1 MAKQTRKTF
10 LKKVKRTVLEGI
22 IYIQATFNNTIVTIT
37 DLNGEVLSWS
47 SAGACGFKGARKATF
62 FAGKTAVE
70 TAARRCV
77 EERKMQQ
84 VTIMIKGIGPG
95 RKSVFKGI
103 GSFLKITSIKDVT
116 PIAHNGCRPP
126 KKRRT

>member
-10 LKKVKRTVLEGI
+10 LKKIKRTVLEGI
-22 IYIQATFNNTIVTIT
+22 IYVQATFNNTIVTIT

-47 SAGACGFKGARKATF
+47 SSGACGFKGARKATF

-77 EERKMQQ
+77 EERKMKQ

-95 RKSVFKGI
+95 RKSVFKALKNV
-103 GSFLKITSIKDVT
+103 LKITSIKDVT